1 MCRLRIVL
9 VRWRVSL
16 VTLKWVGLLMK
27 LWLLRGL
34 IVNLEAEYE

>member
-1 MCRLRIVL
+1 ML